1 LRGGQ
6 SKVPTFD
13 KNRIKLHFVEG
24 KSHMELR
31 DGDIVLA
38 EYHDRK
44 AIRDIRAG
52 LIDLETSRL
61 TWAIWD
67 GLWPRIHVKICGE
80 IITEVWQSDV
90 QRLARIFPDLRTA
103 TPYGDQNEVY
113 AVNPDTG
120 ERFRASRL
128 PTTNS
133 PAIDSIVFYRS
144 LSANRTTPDS

>member
-1 LRGGQ
+1 M
-6 SKVPTFD
+6 PTFD

-24 KSHMELR
+24 ESHMELR

-38 EYHDRK
+38 EYHDRR

-52 LIDLETSRL
+52 LIDLETSKL
-61 TWAIWD
+61 TWVVWE
-67 GLWPRIHVKICGE
+67 GLWHRIHVKICGE
-80 IITEVWQSDV
+80 VITEVWQSDV
-90 QRLARIFPDLRTA
+90 ERLARIFPDLQIVGS
-103 TPYGDQNEVY
+103 YGDPNEVY

-133 PAIDSIVFYRS
+133 LAT
-144 LSANRTTPDS
+144 LSGN